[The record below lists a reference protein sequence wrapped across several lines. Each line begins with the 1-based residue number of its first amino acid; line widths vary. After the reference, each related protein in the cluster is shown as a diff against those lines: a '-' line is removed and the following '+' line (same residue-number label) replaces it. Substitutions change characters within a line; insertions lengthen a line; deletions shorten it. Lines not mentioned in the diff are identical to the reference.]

1 MTTSERRRAEQRPMA
16 GGRRATDPI
25 VDLESE
31 TRPFVTLT
39 MLATY
44 FMVERRFLIECV
56 KAHLL
61 KVYTLKGSEW
71 RVKTVDAR
79 AFERSQ
85 LHPASHDTKPRQVAP
100 VRAR

>member
-1 MTTSERRRAEQRPMA
+1 MTAERRRPGSQSPRA
-16 GGRRATDPI
+16 GGRRANDPI

-31 TRPFVTLT
+31 PRPFVTLT

-56 KAHLL
+56 KAKLL

-85 LHPASHDTKPRQVAP
+85 LHPASK
-100 VRAR
+100 RAS